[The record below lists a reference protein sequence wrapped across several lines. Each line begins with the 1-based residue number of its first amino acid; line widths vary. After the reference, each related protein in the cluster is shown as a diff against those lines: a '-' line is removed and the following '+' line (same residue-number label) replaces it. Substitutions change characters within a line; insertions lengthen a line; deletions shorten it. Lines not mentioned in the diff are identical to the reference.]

1 MPNFGTL
8 YARQAIVEDDGFHVH
23 LDAFIKN
30 YVFSVQVNQMERP
43 IVFLDIDGVLN
54 SEQWYAHG
62 ASCNEVPNWQP
73 STHRS
78 LLERSIDPACVQRL
92 NRLLQRTGA
101 VVVVSSSWRKEHQLS
116 EIVSIIE
123 AKGFCGEVIGVTPSD
138 DGTLSRGGEI
148 ARWLKENV
156 PRGVAY
162 VAVDDGVETGL
173 PADVVVVTSKDT
185 GLTDEDVERAIRILS
200 R

>member
-1 MPNFGTL
+1 L
-8 YARQAIVEDDGFHVH
+8 R
-23 LDAFIKN
+23 
-30 YVFSVQVNQMERP
+30 VQVNQMARP

-54 SEQWYAHG
+54 SEQWYAQA
-62 ASCNEVPNWQP
+62 ASSKEERNSQS

-78 LLERSIDPACVQRL
+78 LLERSIDPACIQRL
-92 NRLLQRTGA
+92 NRLLRRTGA
-101 VVVVSSSWRKEHQLS
+101 VVIVSSSWRKQHQLS

-123 AKGFCGEVIGVTPSD
+123 ARGFCGEVIGATPSD

-148 ARWLKENV
+148 TRWLNKNV
-156 PRGVAY
+156 PHGIAY
-162 VAVDDGVETGL
+162 VAVDDEVETGL
-173 PADVVVVTSKDT
+173 PTEVVVVTSKDT